1 VAYIAVIGAGYVGL
15 TCAAGL
21 ASLGHQVICADIN
34 EPRITGLRAG
44 IVPITEEGMSEA
56 ITAQMAAGRLEFV
69 LGARNASDRSNIHFL
84 CLPTPQGHDGSADL
98 TALLT
103 AVGEIGP
110 TLPTG
115 SVVVNKSTVPVGS
128 AQLVIDAIGREDIEV
143 VSHPEFLREG
153 SAMADFTNPDRIV
166 VGADD
171 EATARRVGEL
181 YASIGAPTLYTD
193 TKSAEL
199 IKYSANAFLATKL
212 TFVNEMAEVCEQV
225 GADIE
230 AVMKGMG
237 MDRRIGSSY
246 LSPGPGWGGSCFP
259 KDTEALLHIA
269 ASADVEFDFLRSVIE
284 LNYRHLARI
293 AGKVTTM
300 LGGDVDGKRIAA
312 WGLTFKAGTDDLR
325 DSPSLAV
332 LRLLEAEGADI
343 VAYDPEVSA
352 PPAELPHIKITGTA
366 LEAARD
372 AKCVVVLT
380 EWPEFADVDVDELA
394 EIMASRCVVD
404 ARNLLD
410 AGALAERSFSYVGVG
425 R

>member
-1 VAYIAVIGAGYVGL
+1 MADIAVIGAGYVGL

-21 ASLGHQVICADIN
+21 ASLGHQVTCADIN
-34 EPRITGLRAG
+34 EPRIAGLQAG
-44 IVPITEEGMSEA
+44 VVPITEEGMSEA
-56 ITAQMAAGRLEFV
+56 IAEQMAAGRLEFV
-69 LGARNASDRSNIHFL
+69 LGARRASDRSQIHFL
-84 CLPTPQGHDGSADL
+84 CLPTPQGHDGAADL

-103 AVGEIGP
+103 AVSEIGP
-110 TLPTG
+110 TLPPG

-128 AQLVIDAIGREDIEV
+128 AQLVTDAIGRDDIAV

-166 VGADD
+166 VGAVDD
-171 EATARRVGEL
+171 AAARRVGEL
-181 YASIGAPTLYTD
+181 YASIGAPVLYTD

-237 MDRRIGSSY
+237 MDHRIGSSY

-269 ASADVEFDFLRSVIE
+269 TSADVEFDFLRNVIE
-284 LNYRHLARI
+284 LNGRHLARI
-293 AGKVTTM
+293 AGKVRTM
-300 LGGDVDGKRIAA
+300 LGGDVAGKRIAA
-312 WGLTFKAGTDDLR
+312 WGLAFKAGTDDLR
-325 DSPSLAV
+325 YSPSLAV

-343 VAYDPEVSA
+343 VAYDPEVSV
-352 PPAELPHIKITGTA
+352 PPAELPQVKIAATA

-372 AKCVVVLT
+372 AECVVLLT
-380 EWPEFADVDVDELA
+380 EWPEFAEVDVDELA
-394 EIMASRCVVD
+394 SVMGSRQIVD

-410 AGALAERSFSYVGVG
+410 PQALAERSFSYFGVG